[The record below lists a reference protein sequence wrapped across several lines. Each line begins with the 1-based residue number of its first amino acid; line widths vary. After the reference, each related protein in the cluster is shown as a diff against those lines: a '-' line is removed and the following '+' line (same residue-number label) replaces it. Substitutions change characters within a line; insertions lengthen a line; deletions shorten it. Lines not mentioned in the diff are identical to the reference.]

1 MEKVDIPRVLKD
13 LQKKGFVVPGLDKK
27 GKAVI
32 PKMPAMVKCPT
43 CGEPIPVFVQVQ
55 NLTFAVSYP
64 IKKELVRGG
73 R

>member
-13 LQKKGFVVPGLDKK
+13 LQKKGYVVPGMGRD
-27 GKAVI
+27 GKATI
-32 PKMPAMVKCPT
+32 PAMPAMVTCPT

-64 IKKELVRGG
+64 VKKENVRGG